1 MFGARVIYRSVGI
14 NGQAG
19 AKAAILV
26 VAPKRKVVKALR
38 EDRFIFEAE
47 VLEPDD
53 VASMLGK
60 LDQKLT
66 LQQANTT
73 GWLIRTELDALPAT
87 GETQLAESYA
97 GRGIV
102 TVVNPARPYQLHR
115 ALVVE
120 IREASPRILL
130 LTDPDPVSN
139 LGIGKGENALFATE
153 LIEFLAGDD
162 RRIAFDEAF
171 AGSVTGPS
179 AFARLFELPWLA
191 LTLSFGALV
200 IVIGFAALNRFGTPR
215 EDMAGIAA
223 GRASLIGATA
233 RLNLFEDSG
242 RAALARYMRH
252 SLRAVATGRRAPGT
266 TDVERVTWLD
276 KRAGANAK
284 AATLNHD
291 ADALSKSGA
300 SEPKAILN
308 HAQHIHAWRTE
319 MQNERD

>member
-1 MFGARVIYRSVGI
+1 MDRFDA
-14 NGQAG
+14 A
-19 AKAAILV
+19 AAILV
-26 VAPKRKVVKALR
+26 VAPKRKVIKALR
-38 EDRFIFEAE
+38 EDRFIFETG
-47 VLEPDD
+47 LIEPDD
-53 VASMLGK
+53 VASTLSK
-60 LDQKLT
+60 LDQKISIEQT
-66 LQQANTT
+66 NTT
-73 GWLIRTELDALPAT
+73 GWLIRSELDALPAS
-87 GETQLAESYA
+87 GETQLADAYA
-97 GRGIV
+97 GRGIM
-102 TVVNPARPYQLHR
+102 TAINPARPYQLHR

-120 IREASPRILL
+120 IRQASPRILL

-139 LGIGKGENALFATE
+139 LGIGKGENALFAIE
-153 LIEFLAGDD
+153 LIEFLGGDD
-162 RRIAFDEAF
+162 RRIVFDEAF
-171 AGSVTGPS
+171 AGSATGPS
-179 AFARLFELPWLA
+179 TFARLFELPWLA

-200 IVIGFAALNRFGTPR
+200 IVIGFAALNRFGTPK
-215 EDMAGIAA
+215 EDMAGVAA

-252 SLRAVATGRRAPGT
+252 SLRTVATGRRAPGT

-276 KRAGANAK
+276 KRAGAKAK

-319 MQNERD
+319 MLNERD